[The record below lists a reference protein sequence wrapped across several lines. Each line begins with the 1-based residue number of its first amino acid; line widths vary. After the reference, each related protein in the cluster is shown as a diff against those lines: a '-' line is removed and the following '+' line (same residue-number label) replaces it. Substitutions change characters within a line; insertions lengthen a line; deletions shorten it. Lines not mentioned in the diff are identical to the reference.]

1 MSSPYRPDDENG
13 VEKQE
18 RVSPKREERS
28 RSPRRERKEKKKKKH
43 RSRSRSRDRRRH
55 RSRSKSRERRRS
67 RSRSGDRKSKKSRR
81 KKPSQFWD
89 VPPPGFE
96 HITPLQYKALQATG
110 QLPVAG
116 AALPPSIM
124 QMGDQGGGNSSVS
137 AAIAAAPMAQS
148 HITRQARR
156 LYLGN
161 IPFGTTEDAMTEFFN
176 KQMKDCGLA
185 CAAGNPVIATQINFE
200 RNFAF
205 LELRSVEETT
215 NCLAFDGISFM
226 GQTLKIRRPN
236 DYKPLPAGQGGMTGG
251 PGHIPGIV
259 STFVEETPNKLFI
272 GSLPSH
278 LNEDQV
284 KELLTSFGMLK
295 SFTLVKDSSTGE
307 SKGYAFCEYIDP
319 KNAEQAIEGLN
330 GMSLGEK
337 KLIVNRAGANQK
349 QTSASAVA
357 GIPLPIQ
364 GMDLMSTLNE
374 ATEVLCLMN
383 MITLDDLLDDD
394 EYQEI
399 LEDVREECGKYG
411 RVRNVIVPRPIEG
424 QAVPGQ
430 GKIFCEFASPED
442 TKKAAGALAGRK
454 FANRVVVTSYYNLE
468 KFRKRDF

>member
-1 MSSPYRPDDENG
+1 LRMSSPYQPDEENG
-13 VEKQE
+13 VAT
-18 RVSPKREERS
+18 VTEEQ
-28 RSPRRERKEKKKKKH
+28 SPRRERKEKKKKKH
-43 RSRSRSRDRRRH
+43 RSRSRSRSRRH
-55 RSRSKSRERRRS
+55 RSRSRSREKKHS
-67 RSRSGDRKSKKSRR
+67 RSRSSDRKSKKSRR

-116 AALPPSIM
+116 AALPPSIL
-124 QMGDQGGGNSSVS
+124 QMGENATASVS

-176 KQMKDCGLA
+176 KQMRDCGLA

-215 NCLAFDGISFM
+215 NCLAFDGINFM

-236 DYKPLPAGQGGMTGG
+236 DYKPLPTGTTTG
-251 PGHIPGIV
+251 VNLTHIPGIV

-272 GSLPSH
+272 GSLPNH
-278 LNEDQV
+278 LNDDQV
-284 KELLTSFGMLK
+284 KELLTSFGQLK
-295 SFTLVKDSSTGE
+295 SFTLVKDSGSGE

-319 KNAEQAIEGLN
+319 KNTEQAIEGLN

-337 KLIVNRAGANQK
+337 KLIVNRAGSGNK
-349 QTSASAVA
+349 NSAAA
-357 GIPLPIQ
+357 GLPLPIT
-364 GMDLMSTLNE
+364 GMDIVSSLNE
-374 ATEVLCLMN
+374 ATEVLSLMN

-394 EYQEI
+394 EYAEI
-399 LEDVREECGKYG
+399 IEDVREECGKHG
-411 RVRNVIVPRPIEG
+411 RVRNVVIPRPIEG

-430 GKIFCEFASPED
+430 GKIYVEFATPD
-442 TKKAAGALAGRK
+442 DCKKAAGALAGRK
-454 FANRVVVTSYYNLE
+454 FANRVVVTSYYSLE

>member
-1 MSSPYRPDDENG
+1 
-13 VEKQE
+13 
-18 RVSPKREERS
+18 
-28 RSPRRERKEKKKKKH
+28 
-43 RSRSRSRDRRRH
+43 
-55 RSRSKSRERRRS
+55 
-67 RSRSGDRKSKKSRR
+67 
-81 KKPSQFWD
+81 
-89 VPPPGFE
+89 
-96 HITPLQYKALQATG
+96 
-110 QLPVAG
+110 
-116 AALPPSIM
+116 M

-307 SKGYAFCEYIDP
+307 SKGYAFCEYIG
-319 KNAEQAIEGLN
+319 AIKPSQVN
-330 GMSLGEK
+330 DVAP
-337 KLIVNRAGANQK
+337 LIIYA
-349 QTSASAVA
+349 
-357 GIPLPIQ
+357 P
-364 GMDLMSTLNE
+364 
-374 ATEVLCLMN
+374 C
-383 MITLDDLLDDD
+383 
-394 EYQEI
+394 
-399 LEDVREECGKYG
+399 
-411 RVRNVIVPRPIEG
+411 
-424 QAVPGQ
+424 
-430 GKIFCEFASPED
+430 
-442 TKKAAGALAGRK
+442 AAP
-454 FANRVVVTSYYNLE
+454 VVCW
-468 KFRKRDF
+468 